1 MFVPHT
7 GAAPEARQ
15 KEDGMKGIL
24 FTTNGKVYRTTTPEA
39 KRILKAVIK
48 GEDAAPKTE
57 DELAPVIALDGLTKE
72 SAWEEFKKIEV
83 GE

>member
-1 MFVPHT
+1 
-7 GAAPEARQ
+7 
-15 KEDGMKGIL
+15 MKGIL

-57 DELAPVIALDGLTKE
+57 DELAPVIALDGLTKDD
-72 SAWEEFKKIEV
+72 ATAAFLKIEM